1 MVIIHFLIIVIEPEW
16 DEVSEEAKDLVR
28 KLLTF
33 DPAKR
38 ICAADAL

>member
-1 MVIIHFLIIVIEPEW
+1 MACLIFTVEPEW

-33 DPAKR
+33 DSAKR
-38 ICAADAL
+38 ISASDAL